1 MATQG
6 INSARILYASVMVLL
21 FWMLPPLAVMG
32 SWPES
37 EQPSNSRFREGPGTS
52 NHPVNVRPSAAV
64 SIPAGWPLAADGT
77 LTCLT
82 CHLEYPTAERSAAS
96 TLRGAPDSPVFCV
109 SCHTERSPKTGTGM
123 HWRAVSQAHPGSNPA
138 DSRGG
143 AMDAMSR
150 SCLEC
155 HDGVSASDAGHES
168 SGGRGGGSDRGFLG
182 DRSRNHP
189 VGVRYPASGTRGV
202 EVPLRPASLL
212 PKSIRLPGGRVSCVS
227 CHDVYGRDRHRLTV
241 PIEGSQLCMTCHVMD

>member
-1 MATQG
+1 MTNHG
-6 INSARILYASVMVLL
+6 IKSVRIAYARSAALL
-21 FWMLPPLAVMG
+21 VWILPPLAVMG

-37 EQPSNSRFREGPGTS
+37 GGGPASRFREGPGAS

-77 LTCLT
+77 IMCIT
-82 CHLEYPTAERSAAS
+82 CHDGFPTSGRSGATA
-96 TLRGAPDSPVFCV
+96 LRSRVDSPAFCM
-109 SCHTERSPKTGTGM
+109 SCHTERGPKTSSGV
-123 HWRAVSQAHPGSNPA
+123 HWRAVSKAHPGSDAPGTRGSEAA
-138 DSRGG
+138 DES
-143 AMDAMSR
+143 SR

-168 SGGRGGGSDRGFLG
+168 SPGRGGGFVG

-189 VGVRYPASGTRGV
+189 VGVRYPAGGTRGV

-212 PKSIRLPGGRVSCVS
+212 PKSIRLPEGQVGCVS
-227 CHDVYGRDRHRLTV
+227 CHDVYGRDPHRLTV
-241 PIEGSQLCMTCHVMD
+241 PIEGSRLCMTCHVMD